1 MILSLVAAF
10 SFWSGCMTAIA
21 LVARRD
27 GHEYRSFLLIGGC
40 SLLGAV
46 VVGWLQQ

>member
-1 MILSLVAAF
+1 MTISAIVAFAW
-10 SFWSGCMTAIA
+10 WSGAMTAIA

-27 GHEYRSFLLIGGC
+27 GHEYGSFLLIGGC

-46 VVGWLQQ
+46 VVGWLR